1 MFRNEEHYYIL
12 LFIILD
18 LKYIINYD
26 KINSN
31 YLNMIVDYSKD
42 ENYNNM
48 KYEINNDSLIIN
60 NNIKINNKYRIE
72 TIMKDL
78 NWLNDIDLNK
88 FVFIPYIK
96 IEYLIKFNKRISKS
110 KTISTLLNYI
120 YPGYEEIKLFES
132 EFIENL
138 FNDVIILFFSFFY

>member
-1 MFRNEEHYYIL
+1 MKKKENYYIL

-26 KINSN
+26 KMKSN
-31 YLNMIVDYSKD
+31 YLNMIINYPKD

-60 NNIKINNKYRIE
+60 NNIKINNYEKYRIE
-72 TIMKDL
+72 KIMKDL

-120 YPGYEEIKLFES
+120 YPRLWR
-132 EFIENL
+132 N
-138 FNDVIILFFSFFY
+138 

>member
-1 MFRNEEHYYIL
+1 M
-12 LFIILD
+12 
-18 LKYIINYD
+18 
-26 KINSN
+26 
-31 YLNMIVDYSKD
+31 
-42 ENYNNM
+42 
-48 KYEINNDSLIIN
+48 LII
-60 NNIKINNKYRIE
+60 
-72 TIMKDL
+72 IMK
-78 NWLNDIDLNK
+78 INK

-138 FNDVIILFFSFFY
+138 FNDVIILFFSFFISKWFKNFKNKQSNIIFYSK